1 MGFTDEIVSSAIG
14 AAENKLEGKAK
25 EEKRSFAGGC
35 LKFIISTIWVVFTLA
50 ASIVALLAM
59 CVGSVADFLGAESGK
74 AICIAAIAI
83 SVLIFLITFM
93 VPFLRRKGSTTR
105 RLGVLAL
112 GDALWWI
119 YLMFTL

>member
-25 EEKRSFAGGC
+25 EEKSSFAGGC

-59 CVGSVADFLGAESGK
+59 CVGSVADFLGDESGK

-83 SVLIFLITFM
+83 SVLIFPSQKRFDDSQIRSSGSWRCTM
-93 VPFLRRKGSTTR
+93 VDILNVYFVGLNFK
-105 RLGVLAL
+105 
-112 GDALWWI
+112 
-119 YLMFTL
+119 